1 MIELAKPIQKN
12 EEEIKKELKEEV
24 KNEIQEDIKE
34 EEKKDIKTD
43 IKEEEKE
50 DTKTEVKEEEKEDT
64 KTEVK
69 EEEKEVEEEEKEVE
83 ENLQKIYIGPTIAA
97 FSLQENTVFVNEYP
111 FNVQEAIKKYP
122 LTEKLFINIE
132 DLKSRNNEYYRTL
145 YNTLNNELRGNI
157 NGI

>member
-1 MIELAKPIQKN
+1 MAKPIQKN
-12 EEEIKKELKEEV
+12 EEDIKKELKEEV

-34 EEKKDIKTD
+34 EEKKDIKTE

-50 DTKTEVKEEEKEDT
+50 DTKTEVK
-64 KTEVK
+64 
-69 EEEKEVEEEEKEVE
+69 EEEKEVE

>member
-1 MIELAKPIQKN
+1 MAKPIQKN
-12 EEEIKKELKEEV
+12 EEDIKKELKEEV
-24 KNEIQEDIKE
+24 KNEIQEN
-34 EEKKDIKTD
+34 

-50 DTKTEVKEEEKEDT
+50 DIKTEVKEEEKEDI

-69 EEEKEVEEEEKEVE
+69 EEEKEVE

>member
-1 MIELAKPIQKN
+1 MAKPIQKN
-12 EEEIKKELKEEV
+12 EEDIKKELNEEV

-34 EEKKDIKTD
+34 K
-43 IKEEEKE
+43 EKE
-50 DTKTEVKEEEKEDT
+50 DVKTEVK
-64 KTEVK
+64 
-69 EEEKEVEEEEKEVE
+69 EEEKEVE

>member
-1 MIELAKPIQKN
+1 MAKPIQKN
-12 EEEIKKELKEEV
+12 EEDIKKELKEEV

-34 EEKKDIKTD
+34 K
-43 IKEEEKE
+43 EKE
-50 DTKTEVKEEEKEDT
+50 DVKTEVKEEEKKDI

-69 EEEKEVEEEEKEVE
+69 EEEKEVE

>member
-1 MIELAKPIQKN
+1 MEVIELAKPIQKN
-12 EEEIKKELKEEV
+12 EEDIKKELKEEV
-24 KNEIQEDIKE
+24 KNEIQEN
-34 EEKKDIKTD
+34 

-50 DTKTEVKEEEKEDT
+50 DIKTEVK
-64 KTEVK
+64 
-69 EEEKEVEEEEKEVE
+69 EEEKEVE

>member
-1 MIELAKPIQKN
+1 M
-12 EEEIKKELKEEV
+12 KKELKEEV

-34 EEKKDIKTD
+34 EEKEDIKTD

-50 DTKTEVKEEEKEDT
+50 DTKTEVK
-64 KTEVK
+64 
-69 EEEKEVEEEEKEVE
+69 EEEKEVE

>member
-1 MIELAKPIQKN
+1 MAKPIQKN
-12 EEEIKKELKEEV
+12 EEDIKKELKEEVKNEIQENIKEKEKEDVKTEVKEEV

-34 EEKKDIKTD
+34 EEKKDIKTE
-43 IKEEEKE
+43 IK
-50 DTKTEVKEEEKEDT
+50 
-64 KTEVK
+64 
-69 EEEKEVEEEEKEVE
+69 EEEKEVE

-111 FNVQEAIKKYP
+111 FNVQEVIKKYP

>member
-1 MIELAKPIQKN
+1 MEVIELAKPIQKN
-12 EEEIKKELKEEV
+12 EEDIKKELKEEV

-34 EEKKDIKTD
+34 EEKEDVKTEVKEEVKNEIQED
-43 IKEEEKE
+43 IKEEEKK
-50 DTKTEVKEEEKEDT
+50 DIKTEVK
-64 KTEVK
+64 
-69 EEEKEVEEEEKEVE
+69 EEEKEVE

>member
-1 MIELAKPIQKN
+1 MEVIELAKPIQKN
-12 EEEIKKELKEEV
+12 EEEIKKEFKEEV

-34 EEKKDIKTD
+34 EEKKDIKTE

-50 DTKTEVKEEEKEDT
+50 DTKTEVK
-64 KTEVK
+64 
-69 EEEKEVEEEEKEVE
+69 EEEKEVE

>member
-1 MIELAKPIQKN
+1 MEVIELAKPIQKN
-12 EEEIKKELKEEV
+12 EEDIKKELKEEV

-34 EEKKDIKTD
+34 EEKKDIKT
-43 IKEEEKE
+43 
-50 DTKTEVKEEEKEDT
+50 EVK
-64 KTEVK
+64 
-69 EEEKEVEEEEKEVE
+69 EEEKEVE

-157 NGI
+157 NDI

>member
-1 MIELAKPIQKN
+1 MAKPIQKN
-12 EEEIKKELKEEV
+12 EEDIKKELKEEV

-34 EEKKDIKTD
+34 EEKEDIKTD

-50 DTKTEVKEEEKEDT
+50 DTKTEVK
-64 KTEVK
+64 
-69 EEEKEVEEEEKEVE
+69 EEEKEVE

>member
-12 EEEIKKELKEEV
+12 EEDIKKELKEEVKNEIQEDIKEKEKEDVKTEVKEEV

-34 EEKKDIKTD
+34 EEKKDIK
-43 IKEEEKE
+43 I
-50 DTKTEVKEEEKEDT
+50 EVK
-64 KTEVK
+64 
-69 EEEKEVEEEEKEVE
+69 EEEKEVE

>member
-1 MIELAKPIQKN
+1 MEVIELAKPIQ
-12 EEEIKKELKEEV
+12 

-34 EEKKDIKTD
+34 EEKKDIKTE

-50 DTKTEVKEEEKEDT
+50 DTKTEVK
-64 KTEVK
+64 
-69 EEEKEVEEEEKEVE
+69 EEEKEVE

>member
-1 MIELAKPIQKN
+1 MAKPIQKN
-12 EEEIKKELKEEV
+12 EEDIKKELKEEV

-34 EEKKDIKTD
+34 K
-43 IKEEEKE
+43 EKE
-50 DTKTEVKEEEKEDT
+50 DVKTEVKEEVKNEIQEDI
-64 KTEVK
+64 K
-69 EEEKEVEEEEKEVE
+69 EEQKKDIKTQVKEEEKEVE

>member
-1 MIELAKPIQKN
+1 MEVIELAKPIQKN
-12 EEEIKKELKEEV
+12 EEDIKKELKEEV

-34 EEKKDIKTD
+34 K
-43 IKEEEKE
+43 EKE
-50 DTKTEVKEEEKEDT
+50 DVKTEVK
-64 KTEVK
+64 
-69 EEEKEVEEEEKEVE
+69 EEEKEVE

>member
-1 MIELAKPIQKN
+1 MEVIELAKPIQKN
-12 EEEIKKELKEEV
+12 EEDIKKELKEEVKNEIQENIKEEEKEDIKTEVKEEV

-34 EEKKDIKTD
+34 EEKKDIKT
-43 IKEEEKE
+43 
-50 DTKTEVKEEEKEDT
+50 EVKEEEK
-64 KTEVK
+64 K
-69 EEEKEVEEEEKEVE
+69 VE

-97 FSLQENTVFVNEYP
+97 FSLQENTIFVNEYP

-122 LTEKLFINIE
+122 LTEKLFINVE
-132 DLKSRNNEYYRTL
+132 DLKSRNNEYYKTL

>member
-1 MIELAKPIQKN
+1 MAKPIQKN

-34 EEKKDIKTD
+34 EEKEDIKTD

-69 EEEKEVEEEEKEVE
+69 EEEKEVE

>member
-1 MIELAKPIQKN
+1 MEVIELAKPIQKN
-12 EEEIKKELKEEV
+12 EEDIKKELKEEV
-24 KNEIQEDIKE
+24 KNEIQEN
-34 EEKKDIKTD
+34 

-50 DTKTEVKEEEKEDT
+50 DIKTEAKEEEKEDI

-69 EEEKEVEEEEKEVE
+69 EEEKEVE

>member
-1 MIELAKPIQKN
+1 MTKPIQKN
-12 EEEIKKELKEEV
+12 EEEIKKELNEEV

-34 EEKKDIKTD
+34 EEKKDIKTE

-69 EEEKEVEEEEKEVE
+69 EEEKEVE

>member
-1 MIELAKPIQKN
+1 MAKPIQKN
-12 EEEIKKELKEEV
+12 EEEIKKELNEEV

-34 EEKKDIKTD
+34 EEKKDIKTE

-50 DTKTEVKEEEKEDT
+50 DTKTEVK
-64 KTEVK
+64 
-69 EEEKEVEEEEKEVE
+69 EEEKEVE

>member
-1 MIELAKPIQKN
+1 MAKPIQKN
-12 EEEIKKELKEEV
+12 EEDIKNELKEEE

-34 EEKKDIKTD
+34 K
-43 IKEEEKE
+43 EKE
-50 DTKTEVKEEEKEDT
+50 DIKTEVK
-64 KTEVK
+64 
-69 EEEKEVEEEEKEVE
+69 EEEKEVE

>member
-1 MIELAKPIQKN
+1 MAKPIQKN
-12 EEEIKKELKEEV
+12 EEDIKKELKEEV

-34 EEKKDIKTD
+34 K
-43 IKEEEKE
+43 EKE
-50 DTKTEVKEEEKEDT
+50 DVKTEVKEE
-64 KTEVK
+64 V
-69 EEEKEVEEEEKEVE
+69 KEVE

>member
-1 MIELAKPIQKN
+1 MEVIELAKPIQKN
-12 EEEIKKELKEEV
+12 EEDIKKELKEEV

-34 EEKKDIKTD
+34 EEKKDIK
-43 IKEEEKE
+43 I
-50 DTKTEVKEEEKEDT
+50 EVK
-64 KTEVK
+64 
-69 EEEKEVEEEEKEVE
+69 EEEKEVE

>member
-1 MIELAKPIQKN
+1 MEVIELAKPIQKN
-12 EEEIKKELKEEV
+12 EEDIKKELKEEVKNEIQENIKEKEKEDVKTEVKEEV

-34 EEKKDIKTD
+34 EEKKDIKT
-43 IKEEEKE
+43 
-50 DTKTEVKEEEKEDT
+50 EVK
-64 KTEVK
+64 
-69 EEEKEVEEEEKEVE
+69 EEEKEVE